1 MTNDVY
7 DIKYVNAINLIIVDL
22 LQPISRT
29 VLVFEMK

>member
-7 DIKYVNAINLIIVDL
+7 DIKYANATNLIIVDL